1 MNQNKIKNFFNE
13 GDKYVKNENPFIKK
27 KIPNSQD
34 FEIKNQN
41 DESLEKFY
49 NFNPFTQQISNPI
62 LNLTKNFSKNT
73 PLNEAKDRNSQKKF
87 LNNIDTDITPENNF
101 QKKSIYDFSVNNI
114 DILNKKNN
122 LNYNQNEKLDFSNF
136 SNIKL
141 DENLNEQ
148 DIIKKSDNPFL
159 LNTSNNIFN
168 NFENTSLINSKLMQ
182 SFEKEEEKN
191 KNLYEN
197 NNKNDTMIVL
207 GTKILDND
215 TNKSN
220 ILPLYDRHTNELNI
234 NNLNEMIQISENH
247 IENNSKRKE
256 IIQNSINS
264 NLDIIKEEQNESDK
278 KSEKDFE
285 FNSSISNIKNKLL
298 NSIGIDNEFISI
310 EKLINNENDN
320 KEIEKAIND
329 NYEHIN
335 SSLNNYNYNI
345 IDSLVNTDINIFKNN
360 ISEFINYS
368 KEKIENLK
376 ILDNICDK
384 IKEEIIDSYK
394 IMEKI
399 ERNNIKE
406 YEKLNE
412 YQEKLD
418 YIIDIQ
424 NKLIEELTAS
434 NIQLKSNINK
444 VKNKKEDPFIDD
456 NELNKNIFNTNSNLD
471 KLAKIIN
478 DKFSDNQKSLDDNKL
493 KINELNNINENSNFF
508 EVVKNIT
515 NDIKEISDEYLKIL
529 LKISDIKNNIK

>member
-368 KEKIENLK
+368 KGKIENLK

>member
-368 KEKIENLK
+368 KGKIENLK

-478 DKFSDNQKSLDDNKL
+478 DKFSDNQKLLDDNKL

>member
-136 SNIKL
+136 SNNKL
-141 DENLNEQ
+141 NENLNEQ

-368 KEKIENLK
+368 KGKIENLK

>member
-1 MNQNKIKNFFNE
+1 
-13 GDKYVKNENPFIKK
+13 
-27 KIPNSQD
+27 
-34 FEIKNQN
+34 
-41 DESLEKFY
+41 
-49 NFNPFTQQISNPI
+49 
-62 LNLTKNFSKNT
+62 
-73 PLNEAKDRNSQKKF
+73 
-87 LNNIDTDITPENNF
+87 
-101 QKKSIYDFSVNNI
+101 
-114 DILNKKNN
+114 
-122 LNYNQNEKLDFSNF
+122 
-136 SNIKL
+136 
-141 DENLNEQ
+141 
-148 DIIKKSDNPFL
+148 
-159 LNTSNNIFN
+159 
-168 NFENTSLINSKLMQ
+168 MQ

-368 KEKIENLK
+368 KGKIENLK

>member
-136 SNIKL
+136 SNNKL
-141 DENLNEQ
+141 NENLNEQ

-310 EKLINNENDN
+310 EKLINNVNDN

-368 KEKIENLK
+368 KGKIENLK